1 VSGKQRPSIPHPR
14 IPGEACVGGVH
25 RRPWDCFHCQA
36 SHGLR
41 RHCLHSLMKGNRLEL
56 YTGTHLPHQQFV
68 QALAGSAGR
77 HPAMCAGSW
86 QCAQAPGSVRRNP
99 AVCAGSSRQ
108 CRQAP
113 SNVRRLLAVCAGSW
127 QCAQEPSSVRRNPA
141 VQTGTQQ
148 RAHAPSN
155 VAGSWQ
161 CAQAPSNV
169 QCAPGTQ
176 QCKALSVQPVQAVQ
190 SVRGH

>member
-99 AVCAGSSRQ
+99 AVCAGTQQ

-113 SNVRRLLAVCAGSW
+113 NSVRMHLAMWQAPGSVRRHLAMCAGLAV
-127 QCAQEPSSVRRNPA
+127 CAQEPSS
-141 VQTGTQQ
+141 
-148 RAHAPSN
+148 APK
-155 VAGSWQ
+155 
-161 CAQAPSNV
+161 QAPSNV